1 MTKTTKIQ
9 LISKN
14 DDILDYK
21 EVNKLLW
28 QLQKET
34 RAAANRCIQLSWE
47 YSGFESDWKK
57 NHGEYPTRDES
68 KEVLGKTL
76 STAIYNRIK
85 QDAPSMNTGNLSMLN
100 QSVCGKF
107 NTMKT
112 DILRGTVSIPCY
124 KNNMPIELH
133 KKNIKL
139 DFVTDDNGGVKEWIF
154 ELSLFSRAAKQ
165 ENNLASGSLKFK
177 AIVPAKSAKSVRT
190 ILERCYDEVYSI
202 SGSKLK
208 YDNGKWFLLLC
219 YSFDK
224 SDVVPDAANSKNI
237 MGVHIAKHN
246 AVYCMYSNSKKTD
259 TIDGGEVL
267 AFTAQIEQRKRSIG
281 MASSKH
287 SVLCGDGR
295 VGHGYHAKM
304 KPLDN
309 IGNKISNFRNTT
321 NHRYSRQIVN
331 WAVKNKCGVIQVED
345 LTGLA
350 ADEQEQY
357 TLLKN
362 WSYYDLMSKIE
373 YKAKECGI
381 KVIKVGYKGLRKWC
395 ADCQSP
401 SLERRK
407 NDVDGEFYV
416 CTKCRQAF
424 DINYDTDDNV
434 ARALIVENINELLKE
449 SEETSQSEQK
459 K

>member
-14 DDILDYK
+14 DEILDYK

-28 QLQKET
+28 QLQRET
-34 RAAANRCIQLSWE
+34 RAAANRCIQLCWE
-47 YSGFESDWKK
+47 YSGFESDYKK

-68 KEVLGKTL
+68 KEILGKSL
-76 STAIYNRIK
+76 STVIYNRIK
-85 QDAPSMNTGNLSMLN
+85 EDAPTMNTGNLSMLN

-107 NTMKT
+107 NTMKS
-112 DILRGTVSIPCY
+112 DILRGDISIPSY
-124 KNNMPIELH
+124 KKDMPIELH
-133 KKNIKL
+133 KKSIKL
-139 DFVTDDNGGVKEWIF
+139 DFEKDENGGVKTWLF
-154 ELSLFSRAAKQ
+154 ELSLFSREAKKA
-165 ENNLASGSLKFK
+165 NNLPSASLRFK

-224 SDVVPDAANSKNI
+224 PAVVPDEANSKNI
-237 MGVHIAKHN
+237 MGVHIAKNN
-246 AVYCMYSNSKKTD
+246 AVVCLYSNSKRADK
-259 TIDGGEVL
+259 IDGGEVL
-267 AFTAQIEQRKRSIG
+267 AFAAQIEQRRRSIG
-281 MASSKH
+281 KASSKH
-287 SVLCGDGR
+287 SFLCGDGR

-304 KPLDN
+304 KPLEN
-309 IGNKISNFRNTT
+309 IGSKVSNFRNTT

-331 WAVKNKCGVIQVED
+331 WAVQNKCGVIQIED

-373 YKAKECGI
+373 YKAKEYGI

-401 SLERRK
+401 TLERRK
-407 NDVDGEFYV
+407 NAENAEVDV
-416 CTKCRQAF
+416 CTNCGQAF
-424 DINYDTDDNV
+424 DIDYDIDYNIPK
-434 ARALIVENINELLKE
+434 ALIVEDIDELLKCKTE
-449 SEETSQSEQK
+449 KTDE
-459 K
+459 